1 MAIVPQLVPV
11 AKLTAAA
18 STNTT
23 AGSRRAE
30 STCLQTST
38 R

>member
-1 MAIVPQLVPV
+1 MVPQLVPV

-18 STNTT
+18 STKTT
-23 AGSRRAE
+23 TGSSRADR
-30 STCLQTST
+30 TCRLIST